1 MNDALQSR
9 LCQGLPIFPL
19 PRTVLM
25 PGELLPL
32 HVFEERYRALIRFC
46 LDGDGYMGIAT
57 LVPGHHLS
65 GDAVPPVFPE
75 IGVGRIVQH
84 QPLPDGRSNIILESL
99 GRLQLTRELE
109 QTEPFRIVQ
118 CEPMPMRDEDVRS
131 QLQQLCVLV
140 LQLGALSEDAG
151 REAQRLVALSNEE
164 MVDSLARKLL
174 RDPDDRRAYLAAMG
188 RSVRINMVQAGL
200 SRFLRMPD
208 EVPEA

>member
-1 MNDALQSR
+1 MNDSLQNR
-9 LCQGLPIFPL
+9 LCQGIPIFPL

-32 HVFEERYRALIRFC
+32 HVFEERYRALVRFC
-46 LDGDGYMGIAT
+46 LEGDGYMGIAT

-65 GDAVPPVFPE
+65 NDDVPSVFPE

-99 GRLQLTRELE
+99 GRLVVTGELQQE
-109 QTEPFRIVQ
+109 EPFRIVQ
-118 CEPMPMRDEDVRS
+118 CDPIPMRDEDVRS

-174 RDPDDRRAYLAAMG
+174 RDPDDRRAYLAASG
-188 RSVRINMVQAGL
+188 RSVRIGMVQAGL
-200 SRFLRMPD
+200 SRFLRMP
-208 EVPEA
+208 EEMPEA